1 MDNLIYTPSAYL
13 ANLSLIKVVGFRLG
27 DEKTCLRNDWK
38 CYYSM
43 INEMMTYS
51 HSWNAVLKLASSY
64 VCIHTHIHT
73 HTPVIHVN

>member
-51 HSWNAVLKLASSY
+51 HS
-64 VCIHTHIHT
+64 
-73 HTPVIHVN
+73 